1 MLFFDAYYRIAQ
13 GLLLSIKAGKSNENN
28 AWQEMASYIFKKEIF
43 KANEKER
50 NGVNCKSY
58 PQFIQMQSSSSGRAE
73 IKKLC

>member
-1 MLFFDAYYRIAQ
+1 
-13 GLLLSIKAGKSNENN
+13 
-28 AWQEMASYIFKKEIF
+28 MASYIFKKEIF